1 VDFRHV
7 VLGGAVSIMLDGVN
21 KPLGVL
27 MEDRLQGMEWSDV
40 FLVCIFWVGRSG
52 VAMVYMLSLL

>member
-1 VDFRHV
+1 VDFRYV

-40 FLVCIFWVGRSG
+40 FLVCSFW

>member
-27 MEDRLQGMEWSDV
+27 IEHRLKGVERSDV
-40 FLVCIFWVGRSG
+40 FLVCSFWVAWSG